1 MKKHRIFNKGDY
13 VFCLLT
19 SHSKPNVQ
27 IPVKGMIMDTQ
38 WDPINPKYQIRIL
51 KFYDTMKFLQRNFF
65 DMNFHHSFKQRAK
78 VLSLKK
84 EDFTNVQV
92 LEKRLNDVDREKYY
106 LVIDSIMCTKTRVQ
120 LEELF
125 KRVQFYIISK
135 NLKEIRSIAT
145 RPFFNGPFSVD
156 SKKEFDVRMKRSWK
170 DNFEFHE
177 TDIDKYLNSLR

>member
-27 IPVKGMIMDTQ
+27 IPVKGFIMDTK

-51 KFYDTMKFLQRNFF
+51 KFYDTMKFLQKNFF
-65 DMNFHHSFKQRAK
+65 DMNFHHTFDHRAK
-78 VLSLKK
+78 LINLKK

-125 KRVQFYIISK
+125 ERVQFYLISK
-135 NLKEIRSIAT
+135 NLKEIKTIAT
-145 RPFFNGPFSVD
+145 RPFFKGPFSVD
-156 SKKEFDVRMKRSWK
+156 SPKEFDVRLKRSWK
-170 DNFEFHE
+170 DKFEDHCV
-177 TDIDKYLNSLR
+177 DIDKYLNSLK